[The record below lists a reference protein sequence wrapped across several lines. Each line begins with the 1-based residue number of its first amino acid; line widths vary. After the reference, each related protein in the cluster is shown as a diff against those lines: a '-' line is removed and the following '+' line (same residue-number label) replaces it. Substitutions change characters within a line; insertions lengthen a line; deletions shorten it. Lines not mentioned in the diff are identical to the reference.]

1 MKKQDTK
8 TKAAASV
15 EKSARAAQKRID
27 ARERE
32 KAKNP
37 RALAALIEHNLGT
50 AVFYL
55 TLAQKYL
62 ETARKLSKYVS
73 RLSPAVPKKT
83 KKQREKEAHHAAM
96 AAAGVL
102 PEEAPFNG

>member
-8 TKAAASV
+8 TTAASV
-15 EKSARAAQKRID
+15 EKSARAAQKRIA

-55 TLAQKYL
+55 SLAQKYL
-62 ETARKLSKYVS
+62 ETSRKLSKYVS
-73 RLSPAVPKKT
+73 RLSPAGPKKT
-83 KKQREKEAHHAAM
+83 KKQREKEAHYAAM

>member
-8 TKAAASV
+8 NKPA
-15 EKSARAAQKRID
+15 KKRLA

-32 KAKNP
+32 KAKTP

-50 AVFYL
+50 AIFYCS
-55 TLAQKYL
+55 LAQKYL
-62 ETARKLSKYVS
+62 DTARALSKHIS
-73 RLSPAVPKKT
+73 RLSPAVPKKS
-83 KKQREKEAHHAAM
+83 KKQREKEAHYAAM

-102 PEEAPFNG
+102 PDEAPFNG

>member
-8 TKAAASV
+8 KPAAASV
-15 EKSARAAQKRID
+15 EKSARAAKKRIA

-32 KAKNP
+32 KAKKP

-55 TLAQKYL
+55 SLAQKYL
-62 ETARKLSKYVS
+62 DTVRKLSKYVS
-73 RLSPAVPKKT
+73 RLSPAAPKKS
-83 KKQREKEAHHAAM
+83 KKQREKETHDAAM

-102 PEEAPFNG
+102 PEEAPFHG